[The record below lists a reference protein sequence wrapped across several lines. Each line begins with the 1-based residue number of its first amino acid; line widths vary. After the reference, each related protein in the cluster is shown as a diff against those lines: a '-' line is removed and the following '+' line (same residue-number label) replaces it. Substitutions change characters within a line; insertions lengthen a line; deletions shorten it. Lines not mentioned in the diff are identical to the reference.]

1 MAAAA
6 VRGHNLLQVL
16 LWLLLCQF
24 SYAYVA
30 PDPGLSLLPRKAIV
44 SNSSG
49 IVQVVD
55 SSTQDIIA
63 QGAAT
68 DGAGANFSP
77 PAMLWIG
84 CCFLIGVPLSF
95 AGIRGWR
102 LTTGA
107 GIGLSA
113 GVLSWAA
120 MINSINNDGVSDIV
134 LTSITLGF
142 IFLGCCL
149 GAFEFARIGGI
160 ILIVLN
166 GGLAFGIRIVLLK
179 EGLVG
184 GSSLHTNWAIVIVFP
199 ILAGLSMIWK
209 QRPPLLFGCASV
221 GLFLTALA
229 IDLIINKQDGMSRG
243 LRYLFDRNTA
253 HLADIMSNGYH
264 PKVSTRVI
272 VIASLVLT
280 PILATAQHYVFRKPF
295 NRHKG
300 PPNDAELAVNYPTTF
315 EQKKVS
321 DFFID
326 MWQRGSAVLEKH
338 HNGSRFSL

>member
-1 MAAAA
+1 MAAA
-6 VRGHNLLQVL
+6 VRGQNLLLL

-24 SYAYVA
+24 SYVHAHVA
-30 PDPGLSLLPRKAIV
+30 PAPGLLPRKAIV

-63 QGAAT
+63 QGEAT
-68 DGAGANFSP
+68 DGAGARFSP

-84 CCFLIGVPLSF
+84 CCLLIGVPLSF

-120 MINSINNDGVSDIV
+120 IINSINNDGVSDIV

-142 IFLGCCL
+142 IFLGFCF
-149 GAFEFARIGGI
+149 GAFEFARLGGI

-179 EGLVG
+179 EGLLG
-184 GSSLHTNWAIVIVFP
+184 GSSLHTNWAIVIVSHTCRA
-199 ILAGLSMIWK
+199 IHDMEAE
-209 QRPPLLFGCASV
+209 AS
-221 GLFLTALA
+221 FAFWMC
-229 IDLIINKQDGMSRG
+229 IYGMSRG

-253 HLADIMSNGYH
+253 HLADIMTNGYH
-264 PKVSTRVI
+264 PKLSTRIIVI
-272 VIASLVLT
+272 VSLVAT
-280 PILATAQHYVFRKPF
+280 PMLATAQHYVFRKPF

-300 PPNDAELAVNYPTTF
+300 PPSDAELAINYPTTF